1 MNEKLVKGIYSCG
14 FDKPSFIQKK
24 AVPQIAKGSDIR
36 AQAQS
41 GTGKTGA
48 FCVGALQ
55 RIDVNEAAT
64 QCLVLVSTREI
75 ARQIELTFKGLST
88 YMNINTLLLT
98 GGCSREDDINNLNN
112 TPYHII
118 VGTPG
123 RVFDMMESKAIKTE
137 KIKMFILDEADELCK
152 GEFLDQVKS
161 IYMFLKPENL
171 QIMFFS
177 ATYGEEE
184 LQVISQIVKDPVTID
199 LRTDEYTLQGIK
211 QYYINIGTP
220 FDKKFGARFSPEK
233 KKLELCLKVQ
243 TLINVLRSHPLGQTM
258 IFSRRKADA
267 QDIYTLL
274 SKEDF
279 QCALISSQLTQE
291 ERNNV
296 IQEFKDAKKR
306 ILVTSDICKRGID
319 VQGLSVVI
327 CLDVPPYEQKED
339 FIHRVGRSG
348 RYGRRGIALHILNQ
362 YEYEIITKI
371 AKDYRTTIEQMPK
384 TFSFT
389 E

>member
-1 MNEKLVKGIYSCG
+1 
-14 FDKPSFIQKK
+14 
-24 AVPQIAKGSDIR
+24 
-36 AQAQS
+36 
-41 GTGKTGA
+41 
-48 FCVGALQ
+48 
-55 RIDVNEAAT
+55 
-64 QCLVLVSTREI
+64 
-75 ARQIELTFKGLST
+75 
-88 YMNINTLLLT
+88 
-98 GGCSREDDINNLNN
+98 
-112 TPYHII
+112 
-118 VGTPG
+118 
-123 RVFDMMESKAIKTE
+123 
-137 KIKMFILDEADELCK
+137 MFILDEADELCQ

-279 QCALISSQLTQE
+279 QCALISSQLTQV